1 MGMLTPLNFE
11 FEEKQV
17 RFVGTAD
24 KPEWIAQDVCD
35 VLEIVNVSQALK
47 DFRTSEKGVCIIYT
61 LGGSQETLTVTEP
74 GLYRLIFKSRKP
86 VAERFRCWIFDEVL
100 PTIRKTG
107 SYSLTQDVYGHA
119 DLAVIMR
126 PVYEPIA
133 TSLVTLTDNVTTLA
147 ESVRI
152 HAQNI
157 DNEIKTLGSK
167 VVSIEDRVRRIEE
180 NTSKGRRD
188 FKPVTKAIFMRVI
201 WQHFRGCFPV
211 SGVQIM
217 DGEYS
222 IIRVNG
228 RPVAEYDHWN
238 GKHNNQHLNG
248 WLIDS
253 VVHAKVTAS
262 PELRGTPEFEIPWK
276 AFQLHLRQMLEAEQG
291 IQQSLPV

>member
-35 VLEIVNVSQALK
+35 ALELSDVSKALK
-47 DFRTSEKGVCIIYT
+47 DFRGIEKGTTIVRT
-61 LGGSQETLTVTEP
+61 LGGNQEMLTVTEP

-86 VAERFRCWIFDEVL
+86 VAERFRCWVFDEVL

-107 SYSLTQDVYGHA
+107 SYSLTQDVYGQP
-119 DLAVIMR
+119 DLAVIMQ
-126 PVYEPIA
+126 PLLAP
-133 TSLVTLTDNVTTLA
+133 LVEVVTNGFQRSA
-147 ESVRI
+147 
-152 HAQNI
+152 
-157 DNEIKTLGSK
+157 NEIKALGDK

-201 WQHFRGCFPV
+201 WQHFRGCCPV

-228 RPVAEYDHWN
+228 RPVAEFDHWN

-262 PELRGTPEFEIPWK
+262 PEMRGTTEVEIPWK
-276 AFQLHLRQMLEAEQG
+276 AFQLHLSQMLEAEQG
-291 IQQSLPV
+291 FQQSLPV